1 MKHGAC
7 SPVRDDCQKRAKNR
21 PNPVDPVVRWE
32 AAVDDRRSK
41 GTGWIDAGYSNYMS
55 VKVESRTKVVD
66 EG

>member
-41 GTGWIDAGYSNYMS
+41 GTGWIDAGYSKLYVS
-55 VKVESRTKVVD
+55 KDRAKD
-66 EG
+66 KGC